1 MAARARAGGRRRV
14 AGAGARQHL
23 ATFFGKLLLSLL
35 LLRAFF
41 DNLYASQKN
50 DFIKQFYI

>member
-23 ATFFGKLLLSLL
+23 ATVFGKLLLSLL